1 MENIEIGKKIKE
13 LRKVKELTIKEVA
26 EASDMSSSMLSQIE
40 RGLANPSITSL
51 KTIAKVLEV
60 PVFTFFINE
69 GAVGDLVVRK
79 SERKVMS
86 FPSDNDFSYELL
98 TPDLKGNIE
107 FSLMT
112 LNTGSQSSTKAFAHA
127 GEEVALVIEGKVDL
141 FINEKKIVL
150 ETGDSIRIPSQRK
163 HRWFNHYD
171 ETCKVVFA
179 INPPSF

>member
-13 LRKVKELTIKEVA
+13 LRKLKGLTIKEIA
-26 EASDMSSSMLSQIE
+26 EASEMSSSMLSQIE

-51 KTIAKVLEV
+51 KIIAKVLDV

-69 GAVGDLVVRK
+69 GTVDDLVVRK

-86 FPSDNDFSYELL
+86 FPSDNNFSYELL

-112 LNTGSQSSTKAFAHA
+112 LNTGSQSSTEAFAHA

-150 ETGDSIRIPSQRK
+150 AAGDSIRIPSQRK
-163 HRWFNHYD
+163 HRWHNCYKD
-171 ETCKVVFA
+171 PCKVVFA

>member
-13 LRKVKELTIKEVA
+13 FRKSQGLTIKEVA
-26 EASDMSSSMLSQIE
+26 KASEISSSMLSQIE

-51 KTIAKVLEV
+51 KIIAKVLDV

-69 GAVGDLVVRK
+69 QPVDDLVVRK

-86 FPSDNDFSYELL
+86 FPSDNNFSYELL

-112 LNTGSQSSTKAFAHA
+112 LNTGSQSSTEAFAHN
-127 GEEVALVIEGKVDL
+127 GEEVALVITGKVDL
-141 FINEKKIVL
+141 FLNEKKIIL
-150 ETGDSIRIPSQRK
+150 DSGDSIRIPSQTK
-163 HRWFNHYD
+163 HRWLNNYN